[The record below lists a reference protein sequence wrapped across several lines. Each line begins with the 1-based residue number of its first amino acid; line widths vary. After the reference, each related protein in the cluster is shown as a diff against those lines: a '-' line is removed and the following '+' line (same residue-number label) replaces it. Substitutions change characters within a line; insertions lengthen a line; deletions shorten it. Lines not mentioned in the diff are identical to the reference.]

1 MIKLVLIRHGES
13 EWNKLNLFTGWTD
26 VELSEKGVEEAKN
39 GGKLL
44 HEEGYSFDIAFTST
58 LKRAIHT
65 CWHVLDGVDQ
75 AYIPVVKDYHLNER
89 HYGALQ
95 GLNKAQ
101 TAEKYGAEQVHQW
114 RRSFDIAPPALEP
127 DDERN
132 PALQPAYKGIN
143 PEELPLH
150 ESLKDTIA
158 RVVPYY
164 NNVIVPCIKEGK
176 KVLIAAHGN
185 SLRALV
191 KYLDNISDEDIA
203 GLNIPT
209 GVPLVYELD
218 EDLKPITHY
227 YLGDQEAIANKIN
240 AVKNQDSV
248 KK

>member
-1 MIKLVLIRHGES
+1 MTKLVLIRHGES

-26 VELSEKGVEEAKN
+26 VELSEKGVQEAIT

-44 HEEGYSFDIAFTST
+44 NEGGYKFDICFTSV

-65 CWHVLDGVDQ
+65 AWHVLDGVDQ
-75 AYIPVVKDYHLNER
+75 AYIPVIKDYRLNER

-101 TAEKYGAEQVHQW
+101 TAEKYGTEQVHLW
-114 RRSFDIAPPALEP
+114 RRSFDIAPPALEET
-127 DDERN
+127 DERN
-132 PALQPAYKGIN
+132 PALQDQYHTVDKEN
-143 PEELPLH
+143 LPLH

-164 NNVIVPCIKEGK
+164 NEVIVPEIKAGK

-218 EDLKPITHY
+218 EDLKPVKHY
-227 YLGDQEAIANKIN
+227 YLGDQSAIEAKIN